1 MDPKEQRF
9 LSRLRETMI
18 ALPYDLKICFSV
30 IADAD
35 LPDEVRRMAVGTVMY
50 VVGPSDLIP
59 DHVIPVGY
67 VDDALVL
74 WLTFEEL
81 RRQDPRIVQAHGTG
95 DDFPGTVES
104 TARTFREYL
113 GPIYEWLAGKI
124 PGLAKQVYKG
134 KGADHYFLD
143 PEGADFL
150 YNEAQAFT
158 SDFDLD
164 EEYLGLKLTRGK
176 QVIDALARKQTEE
189 SLRRR

>member
-9 LSRLRETMI
+9 LSRLRDTMI

-74 WLTFEEL
+74 WLAFEEL
-81 RRQDPRIVQAHGTG
+81 RRQDPRIVQAHGTS
-95 DDFPGTVES
+95 DDFVATVES

-113 GPIYEWLAGKI
+113 GPIYDWLAGKI

-176 QVIDALARKQTEE
+176 QVIDALSRKQAEE